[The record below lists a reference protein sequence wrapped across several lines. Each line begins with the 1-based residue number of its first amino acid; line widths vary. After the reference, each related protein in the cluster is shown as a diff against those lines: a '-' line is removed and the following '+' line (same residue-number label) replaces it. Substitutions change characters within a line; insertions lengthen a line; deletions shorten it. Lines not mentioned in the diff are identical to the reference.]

1 MFENQLRVALQQ
13 AKEGKDISREA
24 GQGVWANYV
33 RATCYPHAPTNVEQL
48 ETEHKRVVAELENLK
63 ELSKEEKNSLR
74 SAKSVIGKAISNG
87 SDVWKRDDDGKIV
100 TDDAGNPMPKGKSEL
115 QEAKSDFERMMAFFD
130 GAEKKWNSETREV
143 FTNDELATLWGK
155 VALLADSIM
164 QAKNSQE

>member
-33 RATCYPHAPTNVEQL
+33 RATCYPATPENVEKL
-48 ETEHKRVVAELENLK
+48 DESHKRVVAELEALK

-87 SDVWKRDDDGKIV
+87 VDVWKREDSGAIE
-100 TDDAGNPMPKGKSEL
+100 TDEAGNPMPKGKSEL
-115 QEAKSDFERMMAFFD
+115 QEAKTDFDRMIAAIES
-130 GAEKKWNSETREV
+130 AEKVWNKETREC
-143 FTNDELATLWGK
+143 FTEDELATIWGK
-155 VALLADSIM
+155 IALLTDSIL
-164 QAKNSQE
+164 QAKNEQ